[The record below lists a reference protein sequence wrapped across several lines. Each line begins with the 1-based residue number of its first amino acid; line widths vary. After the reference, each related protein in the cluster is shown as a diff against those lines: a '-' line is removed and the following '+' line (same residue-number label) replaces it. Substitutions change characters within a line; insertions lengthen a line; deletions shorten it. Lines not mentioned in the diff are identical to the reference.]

1 MGGSGKSERR
11 EAERLRN
18 ESRAMQEAALKEVE
32 GLSIPDI
39 EKMKIK
45 MQMLSDAGYINAE
58 QLEQEGEIS
67 TDPALREAQMQALS
81 ALRER
86 GQSGLTEEDKAM
98 QNLMLRDVAAQE
110 QAQQKGLLQG
120 MAERGALDSGAQL
133 AAQLSGQQSSYN
145 RAYDQAQ
152 KNAIAAAQ
160 AKREA
165 LAQAGN
171 MAQGMEQSDFA
182 RGQNERGYRQAIDQF
197 NLQNRMA
204 AQQANLGIRQGDIGL
219 RNQEQTYNTGLMQ
232 QDYNNRLGL
241 STTKANARLGQASNL
256 QQQANAAAQA
266 AASKRGSMMG
276 TIGTVAGGIAGA
288 YMGNPLMGAQIGGQ
302 IASGLE
308 DGGLAYA
315 NGGVVKPDNTELE
328 YIKRLINTGNQN
340 DYIRDSLQDRNVDQS
355 ILDKLNM
362 ANNKRVQGSGFNYT
376 DLPIQEQNDDYL
388 NLQDRVGAD
397 FQNTDKNKLLDEL
410 EMLYN
415 NRLQNGGMAQKYYS
429 DGSGEVIPGDSYS
442 GDRIDAK
449 LNSGEAVIN
458 IPQQQRLMDV
468 IRGKEDLTALGDE
481 DIIEGVP
488 ESYRNKL
495 HGKEN
500 KKDTMGKGFQRLL
513 EMLGK

>member
-1 MGGSGKSERR
+1 MGRMFSADKNAGAGTFAMSREEMAKAVSE
-11 EAERLRN
+11 
-18 ESRAMQEAALKEVE
+18 
-32 GLSIPDI
+32 I
-39 EKMKIK
+39 EKLQIPEIEKQQIK
-45 MQMLSDAGYINAE
+45 LQMMSDAGYLNAE
-58 QLEQEGEIS
+58 QMEQEGEIS

-133 AAQLSGQQSSYN
+133 AAQLSGQQNSYN
-145 RAYDQAQ
+145 RAYEKAQ
-152 KNAIAAAQ
+152 QNAIAAAQ

-171 MAQGMEQSDFA
+171 MAQGMEQADLA
-182 RGQNERGYRQAIDQF
+182 RAQNERGYRQAIDQF

-204 AQQANLGIRQGDIGL
+204 AQQANLGIRQGDVGL
-219 RNQEQTYNTGLMQ
+219 RNQEQMYNKELFQRDFENRRSKTQLLSNARIGQATNLQNQARAEAEAEQARAAGNRALLMGSLE
-232 QDYNNRLGL
+232 LG
-241 STTKANARLGQASNL
+241 ANAYTAGQYG
-256 QQQANAAAQA
+256 AAKQA
-266 AASKRGSMMG
+266 AGR
-276 TIGTVAGGIAGA
+276 
-288 YMGNPLMGAQIGGQ
+288 
-302 IASGLE
+302 E

-315 NGGVVKPDNTELE
+315 DGGCAP
-328 YIKRLINTGNQN
+328 
-340 DYIRDSLQDRNVDQS
+340 
-355 ILDKLNM
+355 
-362 ANNKRVQGSGFNYT
+362 
-376 DLPIQEQNDDYL
+376 
-388 NLQDRVGAD
+388 
-397 FQNTDKNKLLDEL
+397 
-410 EMLYN
+410 
-415 NRLQNGGMAQKYYS
+415 KYMS
-429 DGSGEVIPGDSYS
+429 DGSGEVVPGDSYS

-449 LNSGEAVIN
+449 LNSKEMVLN
-458 IPQQQRLMDV
+458 VPQQQRLMDV
-468 IRGKEDLTALGDE
+468 IRGEEDLTALGDE